1 MDNSLSINSKDKN
14 PEAQGLMVRWLV
26 QTTILGLLHAASLF
40 VAARR
45 LDWGWAWAYL
55 AVFLGGQLVAG
66 LILVPRNPELL
77 AERTR
82 LKAEKR
88 DVDRVLAGI
97 MALFGPLATL
107 IVAGLDVRLHW
118 PGHFSP
124 ALHVGA
130 LAGAA
135 LGSLLTVWA
144 MASNRFFLR
153 CPADRNREGP
163 YGRHRRALSAGAPSG
178 LRGRHRFRP
187 GHATGVGLPLG
198 ARSGSADGVC
208 HCGSH
213 GDGRSSAAPGAPG
226 LRRICPADTVSAVA
240 GRVVGRSKQ
249 VGGCH
254 V

>member
-1 MDNSLSINSKDKN
+1 MDKGISINSKDKSH
-14 PEAQGLMVRWLV
+14 ETQGLMVRWLV
-26 QTTILGLLHAASLF
+26 QTTILGLIHAASLF
-40 VAARR
+40 VAVRR

-97 MALFGPLATL
+97 MALFGPLAIL

-130 LAGAA
+130 LTGAA

-144 MASNRFFLR
+144 MASNRFFYGVLR
-153 CPADRNREGP
+153 IETERGHTVATTGP
-163 YGRHRRALSAGAPSG
+163 YRLVRHPGYVGAIVFDLVTPLALGSLWALVPAA
-178 LRGRHRFRP
+178 LTVC
-187 GHATGVGLPLG
+187 AIG
-198 ARSGSADGVC
+198 ARTAMEDRTLRQGLQGYAGYARQTRYRLLPGVW
-208 HCGSH
+208 
-213 GDGRSSAAPGAPG
+213 
-226 LRRICPADTVSAVA
+226 
-240 GRVVGRSKQ
+240 
-249 VGGCH
+249 
-254 V
+254 